1 MKKTHIVILLI
12 FSCVISAFGLNPKR
26 EFRGAWLHTV
36 FQDQYKRQNEQQN
49 KAYLCA
55 QLDSLQAAGCNAV
68 IFQVRPQADAFY
80 PSELEPWSRFISDNG
95 RNPGWDPLQFMIDQ
109 THARGME
116 LHAWLN
122 PYRVTSN
129 SKQVLPKSHIY
140 HKHPEWFVKYDGK
153 LYFDPGMPGSIDF
166 ITKVVKDIVGRYDID
181 GIHFDDYFYPYP
193 VKGKEFPDA
202 KSYARYGKGKNRNDW
217 RRENVDKLIETLHK
231 EIKAAK
237 PWVIF
242 GVSPFGIWRNKS
254 SDSRGS
260 ETNGLQNYDALYAD
274 VLLWV
279 EKGWVDYLMPQLYWD
294 LEHKAASYLTL
305 VDWWNR
311 NAGGRHLYIGQ
322 DVDRTMKFAD
332 IGYSTEKSQLR
343 HKINLTRNADNIQGN
358 CWWPGYLITKN
369 TAGVADSLKIDFQAT
384 ISLVPEYPWIS
395 SKRPAKVKGLKKTG
409 DKLIWNKPQI
419 HSKAD
424 DVVKFVVYRFEPGE
438 EIDLENT
445 EAIETVTP
453 NNEFITEYPGVYV
466 VTALS
471 RVNCESEPTSPIFIN
486 DF

>member
-1 MKKTHIVILLI
+1 M
-12 FSCVISAFGLNPKR
+12 
-26 EFRGAWLHTV
+26 
-36 FQDQYKRQNEQQN
+36 
-49 KAYLCA
+49 
-55 QLDSLQAAGCNAV
+55 
-68 IFQVRPQADAFY
+68 
-80 PSELEPWSRFISDNG
+80 
-95 RNPGWDPLQFMIDQ
+95 
-109 THARGME
+109 
-116 LHAWLN
+116 
-122 PYRVTSN
+122 
-129 SKQVLPKSHIY
+129 
-140 HKHPEWFVKYDGK
+140 
-153 LYFDPGMPGSIDF
+153 
-166 ITKVVKDIVGRYDID
+166 KDIVSRYDID

-311 NAGGRHLYIGQ
+311 NAGGRHLYVGQ

-369 TAGVADSLKIDFQAT
+369 TAG
-384 ISLVPEYPWIS
+384 W
-395 SKRPAKVKGLKKTG
+395 
-409 DKLIWNKPQI
+409 QI
-419 HSKAD
+419 
-424 DVVKFVVYRFEPGE
+424 
-438 EIDLENT
+438 L
-445 EAIETVTP
+445 
-453 NNEFITEYPGVYV
+453 
-466 VTALS
+466 
-471 RVNCESEPTSPIFIN
+471 
-486 DF
+486 